1 MFRIVHFLML
11 FRLVLT
17 LKFSLCILDAKIRPR
32 PNDVSYMQD
41 NHFLVNAL
49 MRGTAYHQILLILVH
64 CGLLKGQ
71 LKGHS
76 TQN

>member
-41 NHFLVNAL
+41 YNEAL
-49 MRGTAYHQILLILVH
+49 KMSNYYYKSLIY
-64 CGLLKGQ
+64 
-71 LKGHS
+71 
-76 TQN
+76 T